1 MINNIKK
8 YDGHGIFCLFIT
20 ILNDKKILKNSGS
33 VSHLEMEKK
42 VREQLEKFN
51 KQKLLKKGKVMKLQ
65 FDSNQQ
71 YQIDAINI
79 MKWKRR

>member
-1 MINNIKK
+1 
-8 YDGHGIFCLFIT
+8 
-20 ILNDKKILKNSGS
+20 LKNSGS